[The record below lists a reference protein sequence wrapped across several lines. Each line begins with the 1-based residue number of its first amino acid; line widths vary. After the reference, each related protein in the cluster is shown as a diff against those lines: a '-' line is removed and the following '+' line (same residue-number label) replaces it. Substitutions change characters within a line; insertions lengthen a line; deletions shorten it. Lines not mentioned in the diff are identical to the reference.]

1 MKKKK
6 DVSLL
11 LLVAFSILLLSIV
24 GCVPDTY
31 YMTTDNREHQIIE
44 TAKAD
49 AIVDAKIERW
59 LWCSG
64 GLCLGIGGGCLLGS
78 LGIVGA
84 YFYEPSPAPTRL
96 VGKSPEYI
104 ALYVAY
110 YKGQRNTD
118 ALNAASLGC
127 TAGVLTAGCIATPW
141 ATVLGTFAGRIATER
156 RW

>member
-1 MKKKK
+1 MTMKKE
-6 DVSLL
+6 VNFLHL
-11 LLVAFSILLLSIV
+11 TAWVAFSILLLSMA

-31 YMTTDNREHQIIE
+31 YLTTDDYLSQIIE

-84 YFYEPSPAPTRL
+84 FY
-96 VGKSPEYI
+96 V
-104 ALYVAY
+104 
-110 YKGQRNTD
+110 
-118 ALNAASLGC
+118 
-127 TAGVLTAGCIATPW
+127 
-141 ATVLGTFAGRIATER
+141 
-156 RW
+156 